1 MVIDDK
7 GGEISTKIEE
17 ISEKG
22 RKILIHGEKY
32 DKGKGSIKTL
42 STQVGEQAHELVWC
56 I

>member
-22 RKILIHGEKY
+22 GENINTWGELDIRGRYMIKERDQLKY
-32 DKGKGSIKTL
+32 
-42 STQVGEQAHELVWC
+42 
-56 I
+56 

>member
-22 RKILIHGEKY
+22 VKNINTWGE
-32 DKGKGSIKTL
+32 I
-42 STQVGEQAHELVWC
+42 
-56 I
+56 